1 MKTLYLLRGLP
12 SAGKSTLAKTMGAV
26 NFEADMFFMEGN
38 EYKFDPTKLKQAH
51 QWCQNQVEIT
61 MKLSDN
67 NPVLPNTSMLQF
79 NLTPVTIKA
88 IKRTIVHFLSKAS
101 CSVRISTRG
110 LFLQKLFIKIS
121 NEAKR

>member
-61 MKLSDN
+61 MKLSDK
-67 NPVLPNTSMLQF
+67 VIGDKKIAVSNTFTQDIF
-79 NLTPVTIKA
+79 NIVKSITFTPSLT
-88 IKRTIVHFLSKAS
+88 H
-101 CSVRISTRG
+101 
-110 LFLQKLFIKIS
+110 
-121 NEAKR
+121 